1 MSQPI
6 IISIEGNI
14 GTGKSTIVQELHKRY
29 QNSQEIIFVKEP
41 VDIWETI
48 KDKDGR
54 TIIEKFYENQAQ
66 YAFQFQMMALTTRLS
81 VLRKTIQE
89 NKLCKVVIC
98 ERSIEADRNIFAKML
113 YDDGII
119 SEIDYSIYNLLFK
132 EYINQFNIDGF
143 VYINSTAETCYNR
156 VTKRSRTGENNIEL
170 SYLEK
175 CKNYHD
181 DWLCNLD
188 RKEPMSKPVIEI
200 DTNED
205 TNYDMNDDN
214 DPGNKW
220 IQQIESFITS
230 ITNDFDIRAH
240 LPISESKNSM
250 L

>member
-1 MSQPI
+1 MSQPV

-14 GTGKSTIVQELHKRY
+14 GTGKSTIVQELQKRY
-29 QNSQEIIFVKEP
+29 TKSEEIIFVKEP

-54 TIIEKFYENQAQ
+54 TIIEKFYENQSQ

-81 VLRKTIQE
+81 ILRKTIEE

-113 YDDGII
+113 YDDEII
-119 SEIDYSIYNLLFK
+119 SEIDYSIYKLLFN

-143 VYINSTAETCYNR
+143 VYINSNADTCYRR
-156 VTKRSRTGENNIEL
+156 VAKRSRMGESNIEL

-175 CKNYHD
+175 CKKYHD
-181 DWLCNLD
+181 DWLCNINQNGD
-188 RKEPMSKPVIEI
+188 TNKHIIEI

-205 TNYDMNDDN
+205 TTYNMNDDK

-220 IQQIESFITS
+220 IQQIETFITS
-230 ITNDFDIRAH
+230 ITTDFDMSSY
-240 LPISESKNSM
+240 LPICESKNM
-250 L
+250 Q